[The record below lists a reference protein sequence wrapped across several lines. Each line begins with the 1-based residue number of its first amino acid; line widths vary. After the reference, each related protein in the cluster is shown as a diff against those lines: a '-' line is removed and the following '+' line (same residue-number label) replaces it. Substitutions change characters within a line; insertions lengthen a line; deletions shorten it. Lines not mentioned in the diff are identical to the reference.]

1 MEESNRNQNKIW
13 VDKGRKFYNRSMKSR
28 LEKDPIA
35 MYPTQNEEK
44 SIFTERFVRT
54 LKNQDLKYMTSISK
68 MCILIN

>member
-1 MEESNRNQNKIW
+1 
-13 VDKGRKFYNRSMKSR
+13 MKSR